1 MVLGGEVWAHATR
14 QTNALLDMIILQC
27 NLVCES
33 KSVHIA
39 AAGNQAS
46 QPTVDLAQRSIA
58 LRCLSGACESG
69 QLLVDIFVN
78 YDCDLEGA
86 NLFERLILALVRTAQ
101 AAPSTADSPT
111 TAADEAHLRSL
122 VALLY
127 FNTDAKMMFLPMIS
141 REAREVPDHCG
152 ALCWVVQI
160 NRAMP
165 ADLLALLSR

>member
-1 MVLGGEVWAHATR
+1 MILGEEVWVDMIKETK
-14 QTNALLDMIILQC
+14 ALLDAIIPQC
-27 NLVCES
+27 NLVGGS
-33 KSVHIA
+33 KSVLIP

-46 QPTVDLAQRSIA
+46 QPAVDLAQRSIA

-101 AAPSTADSPT
+101 AAPSTADSPA

-122 VALLY
+122 VAILY
-127 FNTDAKMMFLPMIS
+127 LKTDSKTCSPRRSPEKLRRCQIIVVSCP
-141 REAREVPDHCG
+141 G
-152 ALCWVVQI
+152 LCKL

-165 ADLLALLSR
+165 ADLLAYVKR

>member
-1 MVLGGEVWAHATR
+1 MRFGGRAWIDVMKQAKGYWTPLFCSAISWVGVTVL
-14 QTNALLDMIILQC
+14 IP
-27 NLVCES
+27 
-33 KSVHIA
+33 

-46 QPTVDLAQRSIA
+46 QPAVDLAQRSIA

-127 FNTDAKMMFLPMIS
+127 FNTDSKTWSRPNDLQRRSEGARSLWWPVLDCPIS
-141 REAREVPDHCG
+141 TEPCR
-152 ALCWVVQI
+152 LTCW
-160 NRAMP
+160 RM
-165 ADLLALLSR
+165 

>member
-1 MVLGGEVWAHATR
+1 MKQTGLVGPYHAVLYTSGES
-14 QTNALLDMIILQC
+14 DCIL
-27 NLVCES
+27 VF
-33 KSVHIA
+33 

-46 QPTVDLAQRSIA
+46 QPAADLAQRSVA

-111 TAADEAHLRSL
+111 TAADEAHLRLL
-122 VALLY
+122 V
-127 FNTDAKMMFLPMIS
+127 S
-141 REAREVPDHCG
+141 
-152 ALCWVVQI
+152 
-160 NRAMP
+160 
-165 ADLLALLSR
+165 